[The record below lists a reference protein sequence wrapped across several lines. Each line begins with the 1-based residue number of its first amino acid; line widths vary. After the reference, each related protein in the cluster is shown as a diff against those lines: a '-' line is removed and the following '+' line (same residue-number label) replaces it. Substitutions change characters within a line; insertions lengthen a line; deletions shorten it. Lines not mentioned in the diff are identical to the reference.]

1 MKDFLKLVFKH
12 RLYIYK
18 IALFLFAIV
27 ILVIIFPKQ
36 GKFKYEFQK
45 GRPWMHKDLIASY
58 DFAILKPQEEIDQER
73 QRALSQVKP
82 YFLFNS
88 ELTQEKFREL
98 EDRFSR
104 EWDAKYQDSFAYSTY
119 KEVNWMF
126 CKQLFDSISN
136 CGILESLPETAQID
150 LDDEIVLIKN
160 NQAFERKL
168 SDIFTIQSAH
178 DYLKKELQ
186 QSENIDQ
193 KIVLSCLENTLF
205 RNVRFDAEK
214 TRTERESALSEVSLT
229 RGMVQSGERIISTG
243 ELVVGEKYLI
253 LESMRREYEKELGS
267 RTNYVMILLGLSL
280 LISMSMVVLF
290 FFLMYFRRDVFQSNK
305 RISLILSLI
314 IIMVFVTSLVIKY
327 SVDYLYIVP
336 ICIIPII
343 IRAFFDTRPALYV
356 HIITIIIIGF
366 LVPNSFEFVFLQL
379 IAGIIAIISVV
390 QLQRRAQFF
399 FTSTMIFL
407 TYSAVYVG
415 LGLMQEGTFSGLDW
429 RYFLLFAGSAILTL
443 FSYPLIYAFEKMFGL
458 ITDVTLIELS
468 NTNSKLL
475 RELSAKAPGTFQH
488 SMQVANLA
496 EEILYEIGGNTLL
509 ARTGALYHDIGKIEA
524 PAYFTENQ
532 ISGVD
537 PHKKKT
543 PDESAKIIIRHI
555 RRGVEI
561 ARKYRLP
568 QQIIDFIRTHQ
579 GNRRVEY
586 FYRMKLNEVPE
597 DKINEKDFTYPGPIP
612 NSRETAVV
620 MMADSVE
627 AASKSL
633 KEPDETAINELVERI
648 IETQIENKQF
658 IHSNITFREIT
669 RIKEILKKQLLNI
682 YHLRIDYPK

>member
-186 QSENIDQ
+186 QSENTDQ
-193 KIVLSCLENTLF
+193 KIVLYCLENTLF

-407 TYSAVYVG
+407 TYSAVYTG

-682 YHLRIDYPK
+682 YHLRVDYPK